1 MRKFLVVLAAVLLA
15 APAASGQVIF
25 LGKPRSTWLRE
36 LAEGKPSEQRSA
48 AFALGKLGDGSRET
62 LDALRESLA
71 SKKPEVRD
79 AAAFALGEIAPRF
92 QAAVWRQAGRE
103 LRGLLGD
110 DDKRV
115 RRSAAFALGSCGE
128 QAQQALADLT
138 RVLREDREAVVRR
151 NAAWALGRVGKGAR
165 DRGAVDGLVAAL
177 ERNDED
183 ALVLRDVAGA
193 LGEIGRP
200 DAAPAARPLAEVVRN
215 SRDAAVRKTAL
226 NTLVNLVDPSLAKE
240 AEGKNAVLVQALR
253 EALRE
258 GDAESKGLVAA
269 ALANLGEHAGPAVK
283 ELAALVD
290 DEAAPP
296 VVRRNAVLALTR
308 APKAIL
314 ALPENDRSAVVSKLA
329 KALEPKQPVEV
340 RQFTAEALARLG
352 FPAAESALQPLLTA
366 IREDKDMTVRH
377 RAVWAFLNAD
387 VERLDGAKEALL
399 GVLKTRREKSVIRY
413 DAARALARALQGRA
427 PNEVIDTLEEMLR
440 DTNIKVYRQT
450 NADVKGGSESSG
462 GQSTVRQDL
471 GGDAR
476 FMAAHALSIIGPPVK
491 KRNPQIVDLLKDL
504 ARSDDEMNQKAARE
518 ALQSIGE

>member
-1 MRKFLVVLAAVLLA
+1 MRKFLVVLAAILLA
-15 APAASGQVIF
+15 APTAFGQVKF
-25 LGKPRSTWLRE
+25 LDKTRATWLRE

-48 AFALGKLGDGSRET
+48 AFALGKLGDDSRTT
-62 LDALRESLA
+62 LDALVEA
-71 SKKPEVRD
+71 MKNKQPEVRD
-79 AAAFALGEIAPRF
+79 AAAFALGEIAPRS
-92 QAAVWRQAGRE
+92 QAAVWRQAGPE
-103 LRGLLGD
+103 LRGLLRD

-151 NAAWALGRVGKGAR
+151 NAAWALGRIGKGAR
-165 DRGAVDGLVAAL
+165 DRDVVEGLVAAL

-183 ALVLRDVAGA
+183 ALVHRDAAGA

-215 SRDAAVRKTAL
+215 SRDPAVRKTAL

-240 AEGKNAVLVQALR
+240 AEGKNTVLVQALR

-283 ELAALVD
+283 DLAALVD
-290 DEAAPP
+290 DDTAPP

-314 ALPENDRSAVVSKLA
+314 ALPENDRSEVVGKLA
-329 KALEPKQPVEV
+329 KSLGPEQPVEV
-340 RQFTAEALARLG
+340 RLFTAEALARLG
-352 FPAAESALQPLLTA
+352 FPAAESALKPLLRA
-366 IREDKDMTVRH
+366 IREDKDPDVRH

-387 VERLDGAKEALL
+387 LERLDGVKEALL
-399 GVLKTRREKSVIRY
+399 GVLKRRSERPVLRY
-413 DAARALARALQGRA
+413 DTARALARALGRQSTD
-427 PNEVIDTLEEMLR
+427 EVIDTLEEMLR
-440 DTNIKVYRQT
+440 DPDIKVYRQT

-462 GQSTVRQDL
+462 GQSTVRKEV

-476 FMAAHALSIIGPPVK
+476 WMAAQALSYIGPPVK
-491 KRNPQIVDLLKDL
+491 KRNPQIVDLLKAL
-504 ARSDDEMNQKAARE
+504 ARSDDAMNQKWARE
-518 ALQSIGE
+518 ALQSIDE